1 MVPERSP
8 TPGSDPFPRER
19 VVEVLRRL
27 PAYARLAY
35 GLSLEPDLPRVR
47 RIAILG
53 AFAYLVSPIDAIPGL
68 IPVIG
73 QVDDVLV
80 VLLTLRFALGGLSP
94 EQRLR
99 HLSAAGLSEGDTAA
113 DLDAIAALGA
123 WLLRAGGRL
132 GARASTVAL
141 DVGGRWGARAARRTS
156 VVATR
161 LGTSGTRRVGE
172 LVATRVPRPTI
183 GRRKGPG
190 TVDEVAPSRRPA
202 PRR

>member
-1 MVPERSP
+1 MAPGGSP

-35 GLSLEPDLPRVR
+35 GLSIEPELPRTR
-47 RIAILG
+47 RMAIL
-53 AFAYLVSPIDAIPGL
+53 AAVAYLVSPIDAIPGL

-80 VLLTLRFALGGLSP
+80 VLLTLRFALAGLTP

-99 HLSAAGLSEGDTAA
+99 HLTAAGLSEDDTAA

-132 GARASTVAL
+132 GARASAVAL
-141 DVGGRWGARAARRTS
+141 DVGSHWGARAAQRAGA
-156 VVATR
+156 VATR
-161 LGTSGTRRVGE
+161 LGAAGTQAARR
-172 LVATRVPRPTI
+172 AA
-183 GRRKGPG
+183 RRAGSS
-190 TVDEVAPSRRPA
+190 VRSR
-202 PRR
+202 